1 MSRTLANLTLL
12 LATAIW
18 GGAFVVQKAG
28 IGELGPAMFTGV
40 RFLIGAAVIAP
51 LAWREFQRVRLDRHD
66 GVLMVV
72 TGVVLF
78 GGAVIQQVGIG
89 MTSSAN
95 AGFLTTLYV
104 LMVPMIELAA
114 LRRRPHPI
122 VWPAAFGSLAG
133 AWLLSGGGIAPQLGD
148 VWVVVSAVFWA
159 AQITL
164 VGYCA
169 VRSGA
174 PMVVAVVQA
183 AICGVLSTLWG
194 NFTETTTVAM
204 LGDAWLGLAYTG
216 VLSVGGAF
224 TMQVVGQRYTTGA
237 DAAITLSAEAPFAA
251 LFGAI
256 FLGERMGVPQ
266 ATGCAVIMICILLVQ
281 LVPVWRRPRVA

>member
-40 RFLIGAAVIAP
+40 RFLIGAVVIAP

-66 GVLMVV
+66 WLTMTV

-78 GGAVIQQVGIG
+78 GGALIQQIGIG
-89 MTSSAN
+89 MTSAAN

-104 LMVPMIELAA
+104 LMVPMIELAV
-114 LRRRPHPI
+114 LRRRPHPV
-122 VWPAAFGSLAG
+122 VWPAALGSLAG
-133 AWLLSGGGIAPQLGD
+133 AWLLSGGGLEPQIGD

-159 AQITL
+159 VQITL
-164 VGYCA
+164 IGYCA
-169 VRSGA
+169 ARTGA

-183 AICGVLSTLWG
+183 VVCGVLSVAWG
-194 NFTETTTVAM
+194 GVTETTTVAM

-216 VLSVGGAF
+216 ILSAGGAF
-224 TMQVVGQRYTTGA
+224 ALQVVGQRYTTGA

-256 FLGERMGVPQ
+256 FLSERMGAPQ
-266 ATGCAVIMICILLVQ
+266 ASGCALIMVCILLVQ
-281 LVPVWRRPRVA
+281 LVPVWRARAA